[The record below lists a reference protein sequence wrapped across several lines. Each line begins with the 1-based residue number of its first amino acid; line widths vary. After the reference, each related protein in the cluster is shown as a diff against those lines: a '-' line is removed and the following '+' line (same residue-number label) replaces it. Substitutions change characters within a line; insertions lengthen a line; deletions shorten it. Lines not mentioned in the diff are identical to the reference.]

1 MARTL
6 VLGDPVVVLSEET
19 GVIEDGALILDEGI
33 IEAAGPRA
41 QMEQRGPF
49 AAVLGSSG
57 HLVMPG
63 FINGHFHST
72 APQAPGMFEFVFERA
87 NTRATRHVISEDDLR
102 TVVLVAAMTALRGGQ
117 TGVVDFSYG
126 VPSLPD
132 FGNQAVLDAYRAI
145 GMRVALGVVTRDQ
158 NIYVHGSNDAFL
170 SALPDALADEVR
182 ASTMGYAWPTD
193 DVLAAYGRLHAEWDG
208 YDDRVRV
215 ILAPDWTPACSDEL
229 YVRNRQLATQ
239 FGTGITTHALET
251 RSEML
256 FNLRQYGRTA
266 MRRLDDLGVLGP
278 DVSCAHF
285 VWASDEDIQI
295 LADTGAVAVNNAG
308 SNLRLSTGIAR
319 TRDIMDRG
327 GQVAFGTDAISFSEH
342 EDFFQEI
349 RLAAYL
355 QRVPGEIGRGRLD
368 SRQVLTTAARS
379 GAQALRQDARLGS
392 LAPGRSADLLI
403 LRKDRLLYPAARY
416 ARTPV
421 LDVILDRA
429 NATDIDKVLVAGRV
443 LIDQGRLTSVD
454 EQAVLA
460 SYAEAG
466 EQRLWAASAER
477 DRHRELAQAVEAY
490 VLAFYQGW
498 EREPVEPAYVYNMR
512 RIRPSR
518 PAVPDVGCPERH
530 PVRRA

>member
-1 MARTL
+1 MSRTL
-6 VLGDPVVVLSEET
+6 VVGDPVVVLSDDT
-19 GVIEDGALILDEGI
+19 GVIEDGALILDDGV

-41 QMEQRGPF
+41 ELERRGPF
-49 AAVLGSSG
+49 ERTLGSPG

-72 APQAPGMFEFVFERA
+72 APQSPGMFEFVFERA
-87 NTRATRHVISEDDLR
+87 NTRAARHVISEDDLR

-132 FGNQAVLDAYRAI
+132 FGNQAILDAYRAI

-158 NIYVHGSNDAFL
+158 NIYVHGDNDAFL
-170 SALPDALADEVR
+170 AGLPADLAAQIR

-193 DVLAAYGRLHAEWDG
+193 EVLASYRRLQAEWDG
-208 YDDRVRV
+208 HDDRIRV

-229 YVRNRQLATQ
+229 YVRNRELATEY
-239 FGTGITTHALET
+239 GTGITTHALET

-256 FNLRQYGRTA
+256 FSLRQYGKTA
-266 MRRLDDLGVLGP
+266 LRRLADLGVLGP

-319 TRDIMDRG
+319 TRDIMERG
-327 GQVAFGTDAISFSEH
+327 GHVAFGTDAISFSEH
-342 EDFFQEI
+342 EDFFQEL

-355 QRVPGEIGRGRLD
+355 QRVPGELGRGRLD

-379 GAQALRQDARLGS
+379 GAQALRQPARLGS
-392 LAPGRSADLLI
+392 LAPGRSGDLLI
-403 LRKDRLLYPAARY
+403 LRKDRLLHPAPRY

-429 NATDIDKVLVAGRV
+429 NATDIDQVLVAGRV
-443 LIDQGRLTSVD
+443 LVDQGRVTSVD
-454 EQAVLA
+454 EAAVLA
-460 SYAEAG
+460 AYVEAG

-477 DRHRELAQAVEAY
+477 DHARELAEAVESY

-498 EREPVEPAYVYNMR
+498 DREPVEPAYVYN
-512 RIRPSR
+512 
-518 PAVPDVGCPERH
+518 A
-530 PVRRA
+530 RRALPGQ